1 MERCPPSPWNGVRH
15 RVEYASHDDAIELFN
30 ALLAIAEQN

>member
-1 MERCPPSPWNGVRH
+1 MATLFTQNRKRLI
-15 RVEYASHDDAIELFN
+15 SHDDAIELFN